1 MVTVDEAGGAESGRS
16 SIKWDFFE
24 SIPTQRPQPER
35 TEQARQSRAAAD
47 VRQLC
52 SVTPAVPTF
61 VEESLTGKS
70 FPGKS

>member
-35 TEQARQSRAAAD
+35 TERARQSRAAAD
-47 VRQLC
+47 VRQ
-52 SVTPAVPTF
+52 
-61 VEESLTGKS
+61 
-70 FPGKS
+70 